1 MLQMK
6 FYKWYAGFSDQ
17 IDLIVQ
23 DTAAKISEMFEYSGR
38 TEFNDD
44 DNDFMVDLN
53 GVVHGNTIPYTVSL
67 NPERSPQ
74 SIIDQIEYERKSLL
88 SFMYQLSS
96 ETRLLS
102 GGAALKWTFPLTA
115 QIIMPPTVEELI
127 KWRGM
132 SAGYSFTD
140 SLSHPALL
148 ISGRVSV
155 RGFKL
160 Q

>member
-1 MLQMK
+1 MSQMK
-6 FYKWYAGFSDQ
+6 FYKWYAGFSDHV
-17 IDLIVQ
+17 DMIVQ
-23 DTAAKISEMFEYSGR
+23 DTAAKVSEMFEHGFV
-38 TEFNDD
+38 EFTDNDD
-44 DNDFMVDLN
+44 DFMVDLN
-53 GVVHGNTIPYTVSL
+53 GVVPNNTIPYTVSL
-67 NPERSPQ
+67 NPGRSPQ
-74 SIIDQIEYERKSLL
+74 SVIDQIEYERKSLL
-88 SFMYQLSS
+88 SLMYQVSS

-102 GGAALKWTFPLTA
+102 GGAAIKWTFPLTT

-140 SLSHPALL
+140 NLTHPALL